1 MHVSTANARLS
12 DVTPLEEYATICRAY
27 FAQRP
32 RADTIVGCELVGVE
46 IAIDCIAVLPDSR
59 GE

>member
-27 FAQRP
+27 FA
-32 RADTIVGCELVGVE
+32 
-46 IAIDCIAVLPDSR
+46 
-59 GE
+59 